1 MIRKHKRS
9 FDLLSA
15 YDGYVP
21 SSWASIAGLAGWLI
35 VGVILANVVS
45 FFLILTAGENFVR
58 DYGTIISY
66 PLMFLPA
73 MLYTSARSHVAM
85 TFDEAGIAL
94 DNGRFQ
100 PFGAPLTAI
109 MVAVATVCTAVII
122 EPLMALL
129 PEMTTFWKDAMNTLT
144 KGPLWGTI
152 LTTCI
157 FAPFFEE
164 WLCRGMVLRGLLQ
177 SKSPATAIAV
187 SALFFALIHMNP
199 WQALPAFI
207 LGCLFGYVYY
217 KTGSLKLTMLMHC
230 ANNAFSVLMTRIPGF
245 EDCDYLYQGIGDW
258 HVYGIIY
265 GVSAGIAV
273 AIIKKLTE
281 TNFTYNEE

>member
-9 FDLLSA
+9 FDLLSG

-35 VGVILANVVS
+35 VGIILGNLVS

-66 PLMFLPA
+66 PLMFIPA

-85 TFDEAGIAL
+85 TFDDTVVAL
-94 DNGRFQ
+94 DNGRFK
-100 PFGAPLTAI
+100 PLGAAATAL
-109 MVAVATVCTAVII
+109 MVAVVTICTAII
-122 EPLMALL
+122 AEPVMMLL
-129 PEMTTFWKDAMNTLT
+129 PEMSTFWKDAMNALT
-144 KGPLWGTI
+144 KGPLWGTV
-152 LTTCI
+152 LTTCV

-177 SKSPATAIAV
+177 RISPAKAIAA

-199 WQALPAFI
+199 WQAVPAFI

-230 ANNAFSVLMTRIPGF
+230 TNNAFSVLLTRIPGM
-245 EDCDYLYQGIGDW
+245 EDCDYLYQAIDNW
-258 HVYGIIY
+258 TAYGIIY
-265 GVSAGIAV
+265 GVCAGV
-273 AIIKKLTE
+273 AIWIITKLKE
-281 TNFTYNEE
+281 TNFTYDEE